1 MHKYSFNADL
11 HHVYARLAGQ
21 FRAPLVESVQHD
33 TRNVEAPVQF
43 GDGAPQDSESPEQ
56 RRIAM

>member
-43 GDGAPQDSESPEQ
+43 GDGAPQDSESPE
-56 RRIAM
+56 